1 MIEPDP
7 ELDLSYL
14 NRREMTEAEI
24 EKANEIFAEY
34 ANEEMELCFSYKTT
48 FDDYVW
54 LSGVVDK
61 EKAERIEE
69 EFEKAGIPYRRRW
82 E

>member
-1 MIEPDP
+1 MIEQDP

-14 NRREMTEAEI
+14 NPRRLTEAEV
-24 EKANEIFAEY
+24 EKANEIFVKY
-34 ANEEMELCFSYKTT
+34 ADTGMELCFVHETA
-48 FDDYVW
+48 FPDYVW
-54 LSGVVDK
+54 LSGVADK